1 MDQQSPAPDT
11 QIKRV
16 VLNRMQR
23 CGVCHHDYRQDDIQ
37 VLSRK
42 PDMWMMVVECTEC
55 HARNFVAAVL
65 NDGDADEAQLALR
78 HLSDQATPRGTE
90 AFDREATEPLPASAS
105 DHRERVSAGDVVDMH
120 EFLREFDGDF
130 TALFAKG

>member
-1 MDQQSPAPDT
+1 MDHQGPSPAPET

-23 CGVCHHDYRQDDIQ
+23 CGVCHHDYAQDDIQ

-78 HLSDQATPRGTE
+78 RLSDQAPPSIPERALPELE
-90 AFDREATEPLPASAS
+90 ALPATG
-105 DHRERVSAGDVVDMH
+105 DGKPVSAANVVDMH
-120 EFLREFDGDF
+120 EFLAGFDGDF
-130 TALFAKG
+130 RQLFGVA